1 MPCDCR
7 LATTGTI
14 GFVLCRVEMQD
25 FVVDDLYAVR
35 YDRIRDLLA
44 RDEVELV

>member
-1 MPCDCR
+1 MVSS
-7 LATTGTI
+7 
-14 GFVLCRVEMQD
+14 VLCRVEMQD
-25 FVVDDLYAVR
+25 FVENDLYAVR